1 MRRGDLSVLG
11 PWETLP
17 GAFAPLYPVLIP
29 PYAPQEKGTMMC
41 ILET

>member
-1 MRRGDLSVLG
+1 MRKGDLSVLG

-29 PYAPQEKGTMMC
+29 PYAPQEKGTTMC
-41 ILET
+41 IFET